1 MKNSSV
7 FVSLQSFMCHRL
19 SLFIAFQLTN
29 YPSLLKVN
37 MNSHFLLCHVPSVSV
52 IRSYYWMIDPTVLG
66 FLMWASTEQIYLNIN
81 ENQIYSFKGEIY
93 TLCSACSH
101 PSINHPGV
109 SHMAQCIIRTSL
121 TEQKSVC
128 KWWCWKGWT
137 WIKCTHRFLMGRYF
151 LTAVMKT
158 AAHQKV
164 LCVLACEFNLSCKL
178 HI

>member
-19 SLFIAFQLTN
+19 SLPIAFQLTN

-37 MNSHFLLCHVPSVSV
+37 MNSHFSLCRVPSVSV

-66 FLMWASTEQIYLNIN
+66 FLMWASTEQIYFNIN

-93 TLCSACSH
+93 TLCSVYSH

-109 SHMAQCIIRTSL
+109 SHMAQCVIRTSL

-164 LCVLACEFNLSCKL
+164 LCVLARKSNLSCKL